1 MTEDELTAAVLANAG
16 RLRRFAAHLC
26 GDFATAEDLVQDGLM
41 RALISR
47 KDLRDSRLV
56 LPWLFS
62 IVRNVFFTERRRLEH
77 RGNIVETKLSLVEA
91 ATGNLE
97 AEIVERGFSDEVLR
111 ALTALPEEQRTAIML
126 CDVEGL
132 SYEEISEA
140 MACPMGTVRS
150 RIARGRAQLLSA
162 LARPTSAREAGPGVH
177 P

>member
-1 MTEDELTAAVLANAG
+1 MTEDELMTAVLANAG

-26 GDFATAEDLVQDGLM
+26 GDLTAAEDVIQDGLM
-41 RALISR
+41 RALTSR

-62 IVRNVFFTERRRLEH
+62 IVRNVFLTQRRRLEH
-77 RGNIVETKLSLVEA
+77 RENIVEAKLSLVEPS
-91 ATGNLE
+91 TGNLE
-97 AEIVERGFSDEVLR
+97 VEIVERGFSDEVMR

-132 SYEEISEA
+132 SYEEIAEA

-150 RIARGRAQLLSA
+150 RIARGRALLLAA
-162 LARPTSAREAGPGVH
+162 LRSPTAARGVEPGVR